1 MSKLGELM
9 PIEEASRLKLPEEL
23 ISYFTKSSRI
33 QAYLYREALADVEEI
48 FALYSSLYEFDNA
61 QFSYLSIQALE
72 RATSLSSF
80 YPYIK
85 TIMESSLE
93 IEGKRKEAFVFI
105 KKAKF
110 ERVREAII
118 KELIS
123 LIDLMYIGKEVD
135 RRNVD
140 VLFGHALF
148 SLYIDNDPYIKKL
161 LSAVTEVMHDYMNRP
176 EIDGISKEVKIV
188 N

>member
-9 PIEEASRLKLPEEL
+9 PVEAVSRLKLPEEL

-33 QAYLYREALADVEEI
+33 QNYLYRDALADVEEI
-48 FALYSSLYEFDNA
+48 FALYSSLYEIDNA

-93 IEGKRKEAFVFI
+93 KSKRKEDFIFI
-105 KKAKF
+105 KKDKF
-110 ERVREAII
+110 ERLREGAI

-123 LIDLMYIGKEVD
+123 LVDLMYVGKEVD
-135 RRNVD
+135 IRKVD
-140 VLFGHALF
+140 VLFGQALF
-148 SLYIDNDPYIKKL
+148 SLNIDNDPYIEEL
-161 LSAVTEVMHDYMNRP
+161 LSSATKVMNDYMNSDKS
-176 EIDGISKEVKIV
+176 DGISKEVKIV